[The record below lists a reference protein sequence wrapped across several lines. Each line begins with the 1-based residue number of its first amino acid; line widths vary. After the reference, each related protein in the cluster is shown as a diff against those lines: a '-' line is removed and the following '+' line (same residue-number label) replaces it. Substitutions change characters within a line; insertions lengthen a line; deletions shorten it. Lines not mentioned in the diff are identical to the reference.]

1 MERAVWFCRD
11 GLLNYVLGRPS
22 SEWYQERM
30 SYSAQPTTSD
40 GGFQTALRQLRLTA
54 SLVWHFW
61 PQLAAIWLLGF
72 IGNLLL
78 NEIAAMIGRWNSL
91 AGLSVLAL
99 VVLLKLVVIVALFE
113 TVRRGLPALNAASHR
128 LKDQPDRPIE
138 AKAPPGDFLSALA
151 LSLVP
156 FFAFYTAW
164 GFLGDTVRDYSRL
177 SLSLFMAGESAGLL
191 DVSGGKWLI
200 VPVVIAWAV
209 RRFAKAMHKRS
220 HAPIWPILIVVCEA
234 NWAFIGLFVLSEWQ
248 DEIRAWF
255 SHIPETIGTVISLL
269 APVMDATARQDVPL
283 PPEFASPPIATQLVS
298 LFFYALYP
306 VVWLTLAALVYG
318 YDIDSARAPG
328 EGRLAGAVSRW
339 KALPKSVRDFISHF
353 ISGTLKRYRALAE
366 GIGLALNSGIG
377 PVLVAIVAYR
387 LLDWGSAWTW
397 YGLTQLI
404 GPHDLPLWQVIAQM
418 ISPFIGTPSDP
429 GEGLLITPIKICLL
443 AATLEIGFAQ
453 GREWRGR
460 ELRPGEA

>member
-1 MERAVWFCRD
+1 MA
-11 GLLNYVLGRPS
+11 
-22 SEWYQERM
+22 
-30 SYSAQPTTSD
+30 
-40 GGFQTALRQLRLTA
+40 AL
-54 SLVWHFW
+54 
-61 PQLAAIWLLGF
+61 WLLGF

-91 AGLSVLAL
+91 AGLSVLGL

-128 LKDQPDRPIE
+128 TVDQPDTSTE
-138 AKAPPGDFLSALA
+138 AKAPPPRGDFLSALA

-177 SLSLFMAGESAGLL
+177 SLSLFMAGETAGSLL
-191 DVSGGKWLI
+191 DVSGGTWLI
-200 VPVVIAWAV
+200 VPVVVAWAV
-209 RRFAKAMHKRS
+209 RRLAKAMQKRS

-255 SHIPETIGTVISLL
+255 SHIPETIGTLISQL
-269 APVMDATARQDVPL
+269 APVTDALAQQDVPI
-283 PPEFASPPIATQLVS
+283 PPEFRSPPIVTQLVS

-318 YDIDSARAPG
+318 YDIDSERTPG
-328 EGRLAGAVSRW
+328 KGRLAGAVSRW
-339 KALPKSVRDFISHF
+339 QALPKSVRDFISHF
-353 ISGTLKRYRALAE
+353 VAGTLKRYRALAE

-377 PVLVAIVAYR
+377 PILVAIVGYR
-387 LLDWGSAWTW
+387 LLDWGSAWAW
-397 YGLTQLI
+397 YWLTQFI
-404 GPHDLPLWQVIAQM
+404 GPHDLPLWQVIAQT

-429 GEGLLITPIKICLL
+429 GDGLLITPIKICLL

-453 GREWRGR
+453 GRVWRGR
-460 ELRPGEA
+460 VLRPGEA